1 MFRYPCPGVEAARE
15 GGRCNVGVKGRRT
28 CESDVKG
35 RRSGESDPKGL
46 RTPGKSGVDASC
58 VAVLADCECVGSII
72 ISIHVGERGG
82 ESAPDVTSMR
92 NREGERRGFCEGAAM
107 RGERGWEFGREE
119 KRVFVTHV
127 CGHQSFS
134 VAIAIAISRPVTIC
148 DPRRQGGWAWDR
160 GKESELHNSTYPR
173 PGVFLVKSSPLT

>member
-107 RGERGWEFGREE
+107 RRRE
-119 KRVFVTHV
+119 
-127 CGHQSFS
+127 GSS
-134 VAIAIAISRPVTIC
+134 VAIARFCNACGQTSAAMTIAITRPVTI
-148 DPRRQGGWAWDR
+148 RYATVEGRAGGPGIAE
-160 GKESELHNSTYPR
+160 KNQSSTIVEQYVPLHNAVTR
-173 PGVFLVKSSPLT
+173 G

>member
-1 MFRYPCPGVEAARE
+1 MYRYPCPGVEAARE

-107 RGERGWEFGREE
+107 RRREGSSVATE
-119 KRVFVTHV
+119 KSQGFVT
-127 CGHQSFS
+127 
-134 VAIAIAISRPVTIC
+134 PVGKLL
-148 DPRRQGGWAWDR
+148 PR
-160 GKESELHNSTYPR
+160 
-173 PGVFLVKSSPLT
+173 